1 VKAALTFI
9 VGLLSTAIIGCT
21 HIPSVDNRLA
31 NADNLAE
38 KNDWHREHIKTSY
51 FEFVSYYKKN
61 TTPTAL
67 LLTIY
72 IEGDGLAWITPRQI
86 SMDPTP
92 INPIAL
98 KLAISDTNNHVAY
111 LARPCQFTKNERC
124 NKHYWTNKRFAEE
137 VISSS
142 NNAISIIKEAFGAK
156 QLRLIGY
163 SGGGAIATLVAARR
177 NDVISLVT
185 VAGNLNHN
193 AWTDFHKISPLTG
206 SLNPS
211 DYRSKLNTIK
221 QLHFVGAQDE
231 VIPPL
236 LTQDFAED
244 SSNTQVIVLQQQRHT
259 CCWENSWV
267 ELQRYF
273 K

>member
-21 HIPSVDNRLA
+21 HIPSVDDRLA
-31 NADNLAE
+31 NADNLAT
-38 KNDWHREHIKTSY
+38 KSDWHREHIKTSY
-51 FEFVSYYKKN
+51 FEFVSYYKKSSS
-61 TTPTAL
+61 TAL

-72 IEGDGLAWITPRQI
+72 IEGDGLAWVTPRQV

-92 INPIAL
+92 INPVAL
-98 KLAISDTNNHVAY
+98 KLAINDVNSHVAY
-111 LARPCQFTKNERC
+111 LARPCQFTKNKRC
-124 NKHYWTNKRFAEE
+124 NKRYWTNKRFAEE

-142 NNAISIIKEAFGAK
+142 NDAISTIKKDFGAK

-163 SGGGAIATLVAARR
+163 SGGGAVAALVAARR
-177 NDVISLVT
+177 NDVVSLVT

-193 AWTDFHKISPLTG
+193 TWTDFHKISPLTG
-206 SLNPS
+206 SLNPN

-231 VIPPL
+231 VNPPF
-236 LTQDFAED
+236 LTQDFAKG
-244 SSNTQVIVLQQQRHT
+244 SPNTQVIVRLQQGHA
-259 CCWENSWV
+259 CCWENSWA
-267 ELQRYF
+267 ELQRYI